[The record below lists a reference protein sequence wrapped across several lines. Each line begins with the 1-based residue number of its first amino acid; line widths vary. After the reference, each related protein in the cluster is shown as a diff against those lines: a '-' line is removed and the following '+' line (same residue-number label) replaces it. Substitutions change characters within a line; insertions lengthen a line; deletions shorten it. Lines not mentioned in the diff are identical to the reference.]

1 VSVPGLG
8 LNHLALVW
16 RSSLSLLAH
25 GITDDA
31 RMEWACKASTL
42 LLVTGVL
49 LLRVVYLVWLCPYEL
64 VGDEAQYWEWS
75 RRLALSYYSKG
86 PGIAWIIWAAV
97 KLFGTSEWAIRLPS
111 AVAAALAAWF
121 LARLAAACSRGDERV
136 GFVAAVVFCLI
147 PVFHGT
153 AQFMTIDGPY
163 VCCWILACWLA
174 WQLFAQIERQQ
185 PALGLWAAL
194 GLALGLGFL
203 IKYTIV
209 LLIPGLIWHAVG
221 QRQRLAWNKSALPGV
236 FLGLAVFFCTISP
249 VVLWNWEQGWPTLS
263 HLLGRVHLPGGDL
276 EPHHGWVYNPLW
288 TLEYL
293 ASPLVFLGPLGA
305 ALMALVL
312 TERLREDHD
321 RSGAAAGCLRFAWRC
336 AVPIIIFYLMV
347 SFGTSVELNWPIAG
361 YTTLLIP
368 VAQTMVAI
376 FAGQR
381 REVASVEAD
390 SPAESAP
397 WWRGRVF
404 RPETFKSLWKWFV
417 AIHLVML
424 MVMSFAYPTVISR
437 LPWIGPRL
445 AIHRIYGHHDFA
457 AKIEAFATRVRQ
469 QTGEKPF
476 ILADSYW
483 RASLLAFYLPGKPVV
498 FSAASHI
505 GSRKSS
511 YDYFADTDL
520 TDPRLFG
527 RPTLLIGAAAEI
539 WEKAFRFE
547 KLEKLSSTE
556 FPPVF
561 WGSGYHG
568 PVADGYGKFLDRKKF
583 AVLSVP

>member
-1 VSVPGLG
+1 VPLFTRG
-8 LNHLALVW
+8 A
-16 RSSLSLLAH
+16 
-25 GITDDA
+25 TDA
-31 RMEWACKASTL
+31 APMAWTGKASTL

-49 LLRVVYLVWLCPYEL
+49 LLRIAYLVWLCPYEL
-64 VGDEAQYWEWS
+64 VGDEAHYWEWS

-86 PGIAWIIWAAV
+86 PGVAWIIWISA
-97 KLFGTSEWAIRLPS
+97 KLFGASEWAIRLPS
-111 AVAAALAAWF
+111 AVASALAAWF

-163 VCCWILACWLA
+163 VCCWILACCLA

-185 PALGLWAAL
+185 PSLGLWAAL

-203 IKYTIV
+203 FKYTIL
-209 LLIPGLIWHAVG
+209 LLIPGLIMYAVG
-221 QRQRLAWNKSALPGV
+221 QRQRLAWDRSALPGV
-236 FLGLAVFFCTISP
+236 ILGLAVFLCTVSP
-249 VVLWNWEQGWPTLS
+249 VVLWNWQQGWPTLS

-276 EPHHGWVYNPLW
+276 EPHHGWDYNPLW

-293 ASPLVFLGPLGA
+293 ASPLVFMGPLGTG
-305 ALMALVL
+305 LIALVL
-312 TERLREDHD
+312 TDRLREDRD
-321 RSGAAAGCLRFAWRC
+321 PSGAAPGCLRFAVCC
-336 AVPIIIFYLMV
+336 AVPIILFYLLV
-347 SFGTSVELNWPIAG
+347 SFGTSIELNWPIAG

-368 VAQTMVAI
+368 VAQTMVAV
-376 FAGQR
+376 FTGQR
-381 REVASVEAD
+381 GEGASVAGD
-390 SPAESAP
+390 SPAQSAP
-397 WWRGRVF
+397 WWRSRTF
-404 RPETFKSLWKWFV
+404 RAETFKSLWRRFV
-417 AIHLVML
+417 TIHLILL

-437 LPWIGPRL
+437 IPWIGPRL
-445 AIHRIYGHHDFA
+445 AIHRIYGHRDFA
-457 AKIEAFATRVRQ
+457 AKIGAFATMIRQ
-469 QTGEKPF
+469 QTGEEPF

-498 FSAASHI
+498 FSGSSQI

-520 TDPRLFG
+520 SAPRLFG
-527 RPTLLIGAAAEI
+527 RPAVLIGAAAAI

-547 KLEKLSSTE
+547 KLEKLSTTE

-561 WGSGYHG
+561 WGSGYGG
-568 PVADGYGKFLDRKKF
+568 PVADVHGKFLDRENF